1 MMEEIRRKQ
10 LTDKDIQ
17 KRLMKR
23 LSHSHPT
30 AWIFF
35 ASSVLLFLL
44 MLISLRFGA
53 ADLTW
58 EVINEAVWNFDAT
71 ETAHVILMDLR
82 MPRVLAAAVV
92 GASLAV
98 SGVIMQALTLNPLA
112 SPSIMGVTSGS
123 AFMIALG
130 FALFPQLSHY
140 ELIIWSFTGAALGA
154 GLVFSIGFFTKRGLT
169 PVKLALAGAAVSAL
183 LQSLSTMIAIH
194 FDVARDMSF
203 WYAGGVAG
211 VRMDSVTVIA
221 LVGIIGLL
229 ASLTL
234 SRSLTILSLG
244 EEMARGLGLKIG
256 WIKLVSLLIVLV
268 LTGAAV
274 SIAGTVG
281 FIGLVIPHMTKKVMG
296 LDYRWVL
303 PASALFGA
311 SLLVLADIGARVI
324 NPPYETPVGTL
335 TALIGVPFFLLLA
348 RKEGRGWK

>member
-1 MMEEIRRKQ
+1 MEEIRRKQ
-10 LTDKDIQ
+10 LTNKDVQ
-17 KRLMKR
+17 KNLMKR

-30 AWIFF
+30 ARVLVV
-35 ASSVLLFLL
+35 SVVLLVIF
-44 MLISLRFGA
+44 MITSLRFGA
-53 ADLTW
+53 SSLTW
-58 EVINEAVWNFDAT
+58 AVIYDAVTAFDAT
-71 ETAHVILMDLR
+71 DTAHVILMDLR
-82 MPRVLAAAVV
+82 IPRVLAAAVV
-92 GASLAV
+92 GASLAI

-130 FALFPQLSHY
+130 FALFPQLTHFQ
-140 ELIIWSFTGAALGA
+140 LIYWSFLGAALGA
-154 GLVFSIGFFTKRGLT
+154 GMVFSIGFFTKRGLT

-211 VRMDSVTVIA
+211 VRMESVTVIA
-221 LVGIIGLL
+221 LIAVVGLIGSL
-229 ASLTL
+229 AL

-256 WIKLVSLLIVLV
+256 WIKLVSLLIVLT

-281 FIGLVIPHMTKKVMG
+281 FIGLVIPHITKRIIGM
-296 LDYRWVL
+296 DYRWVL
-303 PASALFGA
+303 PTSAVLGA

-335 TALIGVPFFLLLA
+335 TAVIGVPFFLFLA
-348 RKEGRGWK
+348 RKEGRG

>member
-1 MMEEIRRKQ
+1 MEEIRRKQ
-10 LTDKDIQ
+10 LTNKDVQ
-17 KRLMKR
+17 RNLMKR

-30 AWIFF
+30 AKVLGV
-35 ASSVLLFLL
+35 SVLLLVL
-44 MLISLRFGA
+44 SMIMSLRFGA
-53 ADLTW
+53 SELTW
-58 EVINEAVWNFDAT
+58 GIIYDSVTAFDAT
-71 ETAHVILMDLR
+71 DTAHVILMDLR
-82 MPRVLAAAVV
+82 IPRVLAAAVV
-92 GASLAV
+92 GASLAI

-130 FALFPQLSHY
+130 FALFPQLTHY
-140 ELIIWSFTGAALGA
+140 QLIYWSFLGAALGA
-154 GLVFSIGFFTKRGLT
+154 GMVFSIGFFSKRGLT

-211 VRMDSVTVIA
+211 VRMESVTIITLIA
-221 LVGIIGLL
+221 VIGLIGSL
-229 ASLTL
+229 AL

-256 WIKLVSLLIVLV
+256 WIKLASLLIVLT

-281 FIGLVIPHMTKKVMG
+281 FIGLVIPHITKRLIGM
-296 LDYRWVL
+296 DYRWVL
-303 PASALFGA
+303 PTSAVLGA
-311 SLLVLADIGARVI
+311 ILLVLADIGARVI

-335 TALIGVPFFLLLA
+335 TAVIGVPFFLFLA
-348 RKEGRGWK
+348 RKEGRG

>member
-1 MMEEIRRKQ
+1 MEEIRRKQ
-10 LTDKDIQ
+10 LTDKVIQ
-17 KRLMKR
+17 RRLMKR

-30 AWIFF
+30 AV
-35 ASSVLLFLL
+35 VLFVSTLVLSLL
-44 MLISLRFGA
+44 MVISLRFGA
-53 ADLTW
+53 ATLTW
-58 EVINEAVWNFDAT
+58 DTIIEAVSNFDAT
-71 ETAHVILMDLR
+71 NTSHVILMDLR
-82 MPRVLAAAVV
+82 IPRVLAAAVV
-92 GASLAV
+92 GASLAI

-123 AFMIALG
+123 AFMIAIG

-140 ELIIWSFTGAALGA
+140 QLIYWSFAGAAIGA
-154 GLVFSIGFFTKRGLT
+154 GMVFSIGFFTNRGLT

-211 VRMDSVTVIA
+211 VRMESVTVIT
-221 LVGIIGLL
+221 LIGVIGLI
-229 ASLTL
+229 ASLAL

-256 WIKLVSLLIVLV
+256 WIKFVSLLIVLI

-281 FIGLVIPHMTKKVMG
+281 FVGLVIPHITKKIIG

-303 PASALFGA
+303 PTSAVFGA

-335 TALIGVPFFLLLA
+335 TAIIGVPFFLFLA
-348 RKEGRGWK
+348 RKEGRG